1 MTRADFGELDRIEPA
16 AVLSRIAVD
25 PDYTHDLV
33 GTALLFQ
40 LPANLLALQIEV
52 VR

>member
-16 AVLSRIAVD
+16 AVLGCIAVD

>member
-1 MTRADFGELDRIEPA
+1 MARVGFGEFDRIEPA
-16 AVLSRIAVD
+16 AVLGCIAVD

-33 GTALLFQ
+33 GTASLFQ